1 MNLQL
6 PLYDCDSVL
15 RNVFQGVGSTQSKL
29 VTLLCKLKL
38 LAASLR
44 STTSEVHSLL
54 DTVY

>member
-15 RNVFQGVGSTQSKL
+15 RNVFKGVGSTQSKL